1 LPDAVCARGASPNQ
15 ISQSGNI
22 GGSRFVK
29 MGDDFLKKFADAEIN
44 GGTIPPYDGFG
55 AFG

>member
-1 LPDAVCARGASPNQ
+1 MCARGASPNQ